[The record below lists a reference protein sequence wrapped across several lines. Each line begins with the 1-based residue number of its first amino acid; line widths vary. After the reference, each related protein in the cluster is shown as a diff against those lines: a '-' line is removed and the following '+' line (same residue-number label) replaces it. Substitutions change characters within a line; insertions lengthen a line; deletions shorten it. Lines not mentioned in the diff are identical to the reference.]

1 LLKRPAGAR
10 SSNAQHQPSE
20 VAESRERR
28 ETFTPGATFTR
39 RSDGYNGK
47 SCAAG
52 RAKRLALFWGSFSRD
67 FPRVSTPDAFE
78 KVRGARTTRNNR
90 IEGTDFLNRNCMFA
104 GLFESILL
112 RAPLKILFQQHPPI
126 IGHPEHAG
134 LLLSC
139 AMCGRLRVGKDNL
152 HVAGS
157 HGLCGFRPEC
167 ASLLLARK
175 AALPI
180 SLGPLGSFWA
190 AFWSAHSLN
199 GKPRDVTGAP
209 PSKSCV
215 ISQSALAAPE
225 HRSGMIAQIMTP

>member
-1 LLKRPAGAR
+1 MRSTSRRKSPSQESGERRLRPERPLRAEATATMERAVQRAERSGWRCFGGLSPAIFLGSQPPMLLKSGAR
-10 SSNAQHQPSE
+10 P
-20 VAESRERR
+20 
-28 ETFTPGATFTR
+28 
-39 RSDGYNGK
+39 
-47 SCAAG
+47 
-52 RAKRLALFWGSFSRD
+52 
-67 FPRVSTPDAFE
+67 
-78 KVRGARTTRNNR
+78 TRNNR